1 MVRAP
6 PLEIIISLSIQL
18 IISGTIVCLL
28 NLLMYWVLTDL
39 DIIPHMMDLSGFLI
53 FSSYFCGAIVLHI
66 ACKYTVSPPEQH
78 IIIDSDVDKGGEY
91 SIRRRRRERYARK

>member
-6 PLEIIISLSIQL
+6 PLEIVISLSIQL

-28 NLLMYWVLTDL
+28 NLLMYWALSDL

-53 FSSYFCGAIVLHI
+53 FSSYFCGAIVLYI
-66 ACKYTVSPPEQH
+66 ACKYTVAPPELH
-78 IIIDSDVDKGGEY
+78 IVIDSDVDKGGEY
-91 SIRRRRRERYARK
+91 PIRRRRRERYARK